1 MASVPGRI
9 QSIERA
15 VAILRLLDAADQPL
29 ELHEIADTLGLART
43 TTHGIVTTLRELGL
57 VHQIHDNGQFHGRY
71 DVAEAARVFGRGGPD
86 PHELRS
92 LAMNWADSLAAQT
105 GLAVTLGVPTRVDV
119 LVVHH
124 VFRPDGSTQQLAVGQ
139 RRPLHASALG
149 KALLAFAS
157 GGVRRLQGMDLAKYT
172 TRTIQTHQELKDAL
186 TAVRHDGF
194 ATEDGELEP
203 DRGSIA
209 APVQGPGGLAVA
221 AVAAVGRRD
230 ELYDRRG
237 EPRSDFVGP
246 LMKTARS
253 LSREV
258 RRLW

>member
-1 MASVPGRI
+1 VVDVPGRI

-15 VAILRLLDAADQPL
+15 VAVLRLLDTADQPL

-57 VHQIHDNGQFHGRY
+57 VGQVHDHGPLHGRY
-71 DVAEAARVFGRGGPD
+71 EVAEAARLFGRGGPD

-124 VFRPDGSTQQLAVGQ
+124 VFRPDGSPQRLAIGE

-157 GGVRRLQGMDLAKYT
+157 SGVRRLQGSDLPAYNS
-172 TRTIQTHQELKDAL
+172 RTIRTHQRLAEALK
-186 TAVRHDGF
+186 TVRRDGL
-194 ATEDGELEP
+194 AMEDGEYET
-203 DRGSIA
+203 DRGGIA
-209 APVQGPGGLAVA
+209 APIHGPGGLAVA
-221 AVAAVGRRD
+221 AVAIIGRRD
-230 ELYDRRG
+230 ELFDG
-237 EPRSDFVGP
+237 HGAPDED
-246 LMKTARS
+246 LMHATKTTARA
-253 LSREV
+253 LSRQV

>member
-1 MASVPGRI
+1 VPGRI

-15 VAILRLLDAADQPL
+15 VAVLRLLDTADQPL

-43 TTHGIVTTLRELGL
+43 TSHGIVTTLRDLGL
-57 VHQIHDNGQFHGRY
+57 VNQVHDRGPFHGRY
-71 DVAEAARVFGRGGPD
+71 EVAEAARLFGRGGPD

-105 GLAVTLGVPTRVDV
+105 GLSVTLGVPTRADV

-124 VFRPDGSTQQLAVGQ
+124 VFRPDGSPQRLAVGQ

-157 GGVRRLQGMDLAKYT
+157 SGLRRLHGTDLTAYT
-172 TRTIQTHQELKDAL
+172 KRTIRTQQALAEALAVVRKDGL
-186 TAVRHDGF
+186 
-194 ATEDGELEP
+194 ATEDGELEA

-209 APVQGPGGLAVA
+209 SPVHGTGGLAVA
-221 AVAAVGRRD
+221 AIAIFGHRD
-230 ELYDRRG
+230 ELFNGHGRPDQ
-237 EPRSDFVGP
+237 D
-246 LMKTARS
+246 LANATKATARA
-253 LSREV
+253 LTRQV
-258 RRLW
+258 QTLW

>member
-1 MASVPGRI
+1 MPGRI

-15 VAILRLLDAADQPL
+15 VAVLRLLDTADQPL

-43 TTHGIVTTLRELGL
+43 TTHGIVSTLRELGL
-57 VHQIHDNGQFHGRY
+57 VGQVHDHGPFHGRY
-71 DVAEAARVFGRGGPD
+71 EVAEAARLFGRGGPD

-105 GLAVTLGVPTRVDV
+105 GLSVTLGVPTRADV

-124 VFRPDGSTQQLAVGQ
+124 VFRPDGSPQRLAVGQ

-157 GGVRRLQGMDLAKYT
+157 SGHRRLQGTELTAYT
-172 TRTIQTHQELKDAL
+172 QRTIRTHSAL
-186 TAVRHDGF
+186 AQALAVVRQDGL
-194 ATEDGELEP
+194 ATEDGELEA

-209 APVQGPGGLAVA
+209 APVHGTGGLAVA
-221 AVAAVGRRD
+221 ALAIFGRRD
-230 ELYDRRG
+230 ELFDG
-237 EPRSDFVGP
+237 RSRPDQD
-246 LMKTARS
+246 LASATKATARA
-253 LSREV
+253 LTRQV
-258 RRLW
+258 QTLW

>member
-1 MASVPGRI
+1 VPGRI

-57 VHQIHDNGQFHGRY
+57 VGQIHDHGPFHGRY
-71 DVAEAARVFGRGGPD
+71 EVAEAARLFGRGGPD

-92 LAMNWADSLAAQT
+92 LAMNWADSLAHQT
-105 GLAVTLGVPTRVDV
+105 GLAVTLGVPTRADV

-124 VFRPDGSTQQLAVGQ
+124 VFRPDGSAQQLAVGE

-157 GGVRRLQGMDLAKYT
+157 SGVRRLQGTELTGYT
-172 TRTIQTHQELKDAL
+172 KRTIRSHQAL
-186 TAVRHDGF
+186 TDVLAAVRQEGV
-194 ATEDGELEP
+194 ATEDGEFEP
-203 DRGSIA
+203 DRGSVA

-221 AVAAVGRRD
+221 AVAAIGRRD
-230 ELYDRRG
+230 ELFTRRG
-237 EPRSDFVGP
+237 ELHADLVGP
-246 LMKTARS
+246 LKQTARA